1 MAVMNRSLCA
11 GLWLLL
17 GAAALPSTAGASA
30 GLSLAKQAEIDNPA
44 RYQQA
49 LRQGAQ
55 ILVTPDLRS
64 FYVLWLPDG
73 VTPATARGMIVTL
86 HGHSSWAT
94 DEFILWQPHAAR
106 RGFGI
111 IALQWWFGGGDH
123 NSEYYT
129 LDEMFPL
136 IETILRDQG
145 VRQGTMLLHGFS
157 RGSTNTYALTAMDRA
172 GSGFIRMTIANAG
185 AATADYPPIMAVTN
199 GAYGPA
205 PFAGS
210 QWVLFC
216 GQQDPHP
223 DRAGCPAMA
232 RTQRWLVQ
240 LGGRIQRTI
249 EDPASGHGGFHR
261 NPANIEAALDAFDR
275 LLREDPP
282 PQPPAAAAPASA
294 DAPSPVIEA
303 EDPIRPARPR

>member
-1 MAVMNRSLCA
+1 MAVMTRHACA
-11 GLWLLL
+11 VVWLVLVVS
-17 GAAALPSTAGASA
+17 AAPAPALASA

-64 FYVLWLPDG
+64 FYVIWLPDG
-73 VTPATARGMIVTL
+73 MTPATARGMIVTL

-94 DEFILWQPHAAR
+94 DEFILWQPYAAR

-123 NSEYYT
+123 NSEYYAP
-129 LDEMFPL
+129 DEMSPL

-145 VRQGTMLLHGFS
+145 VRQGTVLLHGFS

-172 GSGFIRMTIANAG
+172 GSGFIRMTVANAG
-185 AATADYPPIMAVTN
+185 GATVDYPPTMAVTN

-205 PFAGS
+205 PFAGTR
-210 QWVLFC
+210 WVLFC
-216 GQQDPHP
+216 GGKDPHP
-223 DRAGCPAMA
+223 ERDGCPAMA

-261 NPANIEAALDAFDR
+261 NPVNIEAALDAFDR
-275 LLREDPP
+275 LLREDLPP
-282 PQPPAAAAPASA
+282 PP
-294 DAPSPVIEA
+294 PVIEA
-303 EDPIRPARPR
+303 EDPIRPVRPR